1 MVTLSNND
9 QDESFNLIAR
19 LIETNVFS
27 NVTSLGISPK
37 VGRMRALDEYLNV
50 LDCIKNVPCLKN
62 LKIHGI
68 RVDIDFMEELH
79 DVCPRLETLEL
90 RHVLVANTDFDVPVP
105 VKPAKLLSFTITHGS
120 VMCDENG
127 VFLDY
132 ICEKYN
138 QLEALVLIFD
148 YDRLTL
154 ADMSY
159 QMGPDCKY
167 NCLSF
172 FDKEINVFCFVSG

>member
-1 MVTLSNND
+1 MVTLLNKVYLNGD
-9 QDESFNLIAR
+9 TLTKYDMDESFDLIGC
-19 LIETNVFS
+19 LMKINVFS
-27 NVTSLGISPK
+27 NVTSLGISPEVERI
-37 VGRMRALDEYLNV
+37 VGRDKYLNV
-50 LDCIKNVPCLKN
+50 LDCIKNAPSLKN
-62 LKIHGI
+62 LKLQGI
-68 RVDIDFMEELH
+68 RVDIDFMEALH

-90 RHVLVANTDFDVPVP
+90 CHVLVSTTDCDVPVP
-105 VKPAKLLSFTITHGS
+105 VKPVKLLSFTITDGT

-138 QLEALVLIFD
+138 QLEALVLLFD
-148 YDRLTL
+148 FDKLIL
-154 ADMSY
+154 AGMSH

-172 FDKEINVFCFVSG
+172 FC